1 MLLEATAQWRHERSF
16 MTASKYLAMAILI
29 GVVFAGSACTDQATD
44 DTKKATGTALD
55 ATRKGADKAIDATR
69 EAGDKTKEIAGKTA
83 DKTREIVGQVTEKS
97 KEVALATSEAV
108 TDGWIT
114 MKVKAKFA
122 DEQVLKG
129 SEIHVETT
137 DHVVTLSGTVPS
149 REAKARAMVIAAG
162 TEGVTRV
169 ANHVEVK

>member
-1 MLLEATAQWRHERSF
+1 MNF
-16 MTASKYLAMAILI
+16 SKCLMITILI
-29 GVVFAGSACTDQATD
+29 CVVFAGSACTDQAVD

-55 ATRKGADKAIDATR
+55 ATKKGTDKAIDATR
-69 EAGDKTKEIAGKTA
+69 EAGEKTKEIAGKTA
-83 DKTREIVGQVTEKS
+83 DKTREIVGQVAEKS
-97 KEVALATSEAV
+97 KEVASATSEAV

-114 MKVKAKFA
+114 TKVKAKFA

-129 SEIHVETT
+129 SEIHVETN
-137 DHVVTLSGTVPS
+137 DHVVTLKGTVPS
-149 REAKARAMVIAAG
+149 RAAKERAMAIAAG

>member
-1 MLLEATAQWRHERSF
+1 MDFSRCLMATI
-16 MTASKYLAMAILI
+16 LACA
-29 GVVFAGSACTDQATD
+29 VVAGSACTDQAVD
-44 DTKKATGTALD
+44 DTKRATGTALD

-83 DKTREIVGQVTEKS
+83 DRTREIAGQVAEKS
-97 KEVALATSEAV
+97 KEVASATTEAM

-114 MKVKAKFA
+114 TKVKAKFA
-122 DEQVLKG
+122 DEKLLEG
-129 SEIHVETT
+129 SDIHVETNN
-137 DHVVTLSGTVPS
+137 HVITLSGRVPS
-149 REAKARAMVIAAG
+149 RAAKARAEAIAGG